1 MNSTQLNGYNYILRN
16 SYSKKILTTLLSFT
30 LLFLAS
36 CANAYKPSDEAG
48 DFPTTSG
55 NPVDL
60 TQETVFT
67 GTVYTGDFTRTE
79 FVTSGNTADFEGTFP
94 ETAANGNGQAYGI
107 YIVNNKVTV
116 SAPMSQIVEA
126 QAYKDGDVYTARKDT
141 EGGDGTTM
149 KSYVQ
154 FTISG
159 DTINVIRYVV
169 ELTTDGVNARATY
182 TATLTKD
189 TTSAGN

>member
-1 MNSTQLNGYNYILRN
+1 M
-16 SYSKKILTTLLSFT
+16 
-30 LLFLAS
+30 AS
-36 CANAYKPSDEAG
+36 CANAYKPSDEVG

-60 TQETVFT
+60 TQDVFT

-79 FVTSGNTADFEGTFP
+79 LTAPSGFEETFP
-94 ETAANGNGQAYGI
+94 ETYINVNGQASGI

-126 QAYKDGDVYTARKDT
+126 QAYKDGDVYTARMDID
-141 EGGDGTTM
+141 EDGTTM

-189 TTSAGN
+189 TTSSSN

>member
-1 MNSTQLNGYNYILRN
+1 M
-16 SYSKKILTTLLSFT
+16 
-30 LLFLAS
+30 AS
-36 CANAYKPSDEAG
+36 CANAYKPSDEVG

-55 NPVDL
+55 DAVDL
-60 TQETVFT
+60 TQDVFT

-79 FVTSGNTADFEGTFP
+79 FVPSGNTADFTGFP
-94 ETAANGNGQAYGI
+94 ETEAGGI
-107 YIVNNKVTV
+107 YIENGKVTV
-116 SAPMSQIVEA
+116 SAPMSALEKA
-126 QAYKDGDVYTARKDT
+126 QAYKDGDVYNARVDID
-141 EGGDGTTM
+141 EDGTTM

-189 TTSAGN
+189 DSALSGS